1 MSIRIGN
8 NNTVV
13 KSKITEKNGDSPSG
27 LKSVLIGVAVSLFV
41 GFIFLFSFWG
51 DVVSWIEGLFG

>member
-51 DVVSWIEGLFG
+51 DVVS